1 MSVACHIGLNHLED
15 AERAPGSAIR
25 GLPTFTVNAM
35 SKRSLRNVETRK
47 KKSRRAIPRS
57 KVTRV
62 QGNTGGVRRRLK
74 KVANKARGAKA
85 AARG

>member
-1 MSVACHIGLNHLED
+1 
-15 AERAPGSAIR
+15 
-25 GLPTFTVNAM
+25 M

-62 QGNTGGVRRRLK
+62 QGNTAGVRRRLK
-74 KVANKARGAKA
+74 KVANKARGAKTGTKTA
-85 AARG
+85 AKG